1 MFGYTYLQ
9 RFHDTKFRHFRYHKT
24 STKATK
30 KKIVALLSPS
40 NQPINN
46 DGDDGG
52 GSGGHPKEWHVAET
66 QTSTMLS
73 RFNKIIVYWR
83 QTSVADQQ
91 QKNQN
96 CPSCFPVQSI
106 INVGDDDGGGGS
118 GDDYDDGD
126 RSKYHSRQQKYLN
139 GGMYLYLPLQRQSI
153 LTHEQKP
160 PSWKKILSVDHF
172 SKKNRITVMQ
182 YNVRKPKKKYMY
194 IFTSLA
200 TKETKFSYSH
210 I

>member
-66 QTSTMLS
+66 QISTMLPFQQNNRLLMPNIS
-73 RFNKIIVYWR
+73 GRSATEKQKLSLLFLR
-83 QTSVADQQ
+83 SV
-91 QKNQN
+91 N
-96 CPSCFPVQSI
+96 
-106 INVGDDDGGGGS
+106 
-118 GDDYDDGD
+118 
-126 RSKYHSRQQKYLN
+126 H
-139 GGMYLYLPLQRQSI
+139 
-153 LTHEQKP
+153 
-160 PSWKKILSVDHF
+160 
-172 SKKNRITVMQ
+172 
-182 YNVRKPKKKYMY
+182 
-194 IFTSLA
+194 
-200 TKETKFSYSH
+200 
-210 I
+210 